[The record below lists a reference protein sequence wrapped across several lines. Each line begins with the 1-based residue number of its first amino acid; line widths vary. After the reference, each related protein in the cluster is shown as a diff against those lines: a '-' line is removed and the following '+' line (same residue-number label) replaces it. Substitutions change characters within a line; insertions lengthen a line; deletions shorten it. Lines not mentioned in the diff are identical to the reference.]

1 MNPNLDN
8 YLRKFNAPEKA
19 RNNALILVLAYL
31 DSHSGK
37 IRSVLKQLGSILKA
51 SWITIVIILLILA
64 LTLLDQSD
72 TIVVDLLDHKPVN
85 FTLFVYL
92 LMILALIVS
101 HYPVY
106 LEINKYPSSLSH
118 LQWHLTHIFA
128 GWGFVTFKYRNFPQR
143 SRLIGHIRD
152 LWGLLLLV
160 AVFYILLVVHSRNVE
175 VYYYP
180 EKEVRIWLVLQILL
194 YLLFSIGIY
203 RLIFKLCA
211 IRYRRYRRPLINLLL
226 AIFILVFVI
235 TAIAIDNNGW
245 SRTTYWWTYALLWA
259 GAPLYSAVRMFRK
272 NTRLRNALHFLIFIA
287 VGGFTSLGTVV
298 YAHYFPFELNPLVIL
313 LAQLILLYG
322 FFIIPIK
329 HYYYY
334 RQSNYQYTFSL
345 RRLFFVWT
353 IPTLLPLLLL
363 WSVVSGQMGNDLHLL
378 KTIPENPSETV
389 DFRQFVEDFDNR
401 FSEQDTLYFIAS
413 FGGGLKA
420 NIWNQ
425 LILDSLSNYKG
436 QNLLSKTVAVSGVSG
451 GSIGHAVFAG
461 LYNQDTLRHQSHKE
475 QIRQLGERNFL
486 SIDLTYLL
494 GRDLLLELVPGKI
507 YPEMGKVKDRAK
519 LAMHGYNNFI
529 GGDSAMLGKTFRS
542 FWGSLYQKEKAAGRF
557 FPAMISNSA
566 GTHIQRGIACSVH
579 MPDTIFKSTFYD
591 SSDLLSFRGDTSSLP
606 FLYAASCSNRFPI
619 FSPAAK
625 VREKGHFIDGGYF
638 ENSGMLSLLDFY
650 NTLRRYSARFA
661 PGQKPPKVVFI
672 QIANGKEEYLKSL
685 LNGSSIQKTVKE
697 SSELSSIL
705 GTVTSISFFPSYF
718 MKKNS
723 WEGNADR
730 ADEIS
735 YVQIHLPYYVLEK
748 DIRST
753 YKASDYQLD
762 DTSQEAIRQSNGRI
776 VKMVKDNR
784 YELLQPPLARLLGRQ
799 SVNYMQAA
807 LEDSTTWENLNRVL
821 KP

>member
-1 MNPNLDN
+1 M
-8 YLRKFNAPEKA
+8 
-19 RNNALILVLAYL
+19 VLAYL
-31 DSHSGK
+31 ESHSK
-37 IRSVLKQLGSILKA
+37 DIRNFVKQLGSILKA
-51 SWITIVIILLILA
+51 SWITLVIILLILA

-85 FTLFVYL
+85 FALFIYL
-92 LMILALIVS
+92 LIILTLIVS

-106 LEINKYPSSLSH
+106 LEINKYPSAETH
-118 LQWHLTHIFA
+118 LYWQLTHLFA
-128 GWGFVTFKYRNFPQR
+128 GWGFVTFKYKTFPRR

-160 AVFYILLVVHSRNVE
+160 AVFYILLVAHSRNVE
-175 VYYYP
+175 VYYY
-180 EKEVRIWLVLQILL
+180 KDKSVRIWLFFQILL
-194 YLLFSIGIY
+194 YFLFCIGNYLLIY
-203 RLIFKLCA
+203 KLCA
-211 IRYRRYRRPLINLLL
+211 IKYHRYRGLLINLLL
-226 AIFILVFVI
+226 VVFTVVFVTTAVSI
-235 TAIAIDNNGW
+235 TINGW
-245 SRTTYWWTYALLWA
+245 SRTTYWWTYALLWT

-272 NTRLRNALHFLIFIA
+272 NTMLRNELHFLIFIA
-287 VGGFTSLGTVV
+287 IGGISSLGTVV

-334 RQSNYQYTFSL
+334 RQSNYKYTFSL

-353 IPTLLPLLLL
+353 IPIIIPLLLL
-363 WSVVSGQMGNDLHLL
+363 LSIISGQMGNDLHLL
-378 KTIPENPSETV
+378 KTIPEQESETV
-389 DFRQFVEDFDNR
+389 NFQQFVRDFDNR
-401 FSEQDTLYFIAS
+401 FSGQDTIYFIAS

-436 QNLLSKTVAVSGVSG
+436 QNLLSKTVAMSGVSG

-461 LYNQDTLRHQSHKE
+461 LYNQDSLRHKSHKE
-475 QIRQLGERNFL
+475 QIRQLGEKNFL
-486 SIDLTYLL
+486 SVDLTYLL
-494 GRDLLLELVPGKI
+494 GRDLLLELVPGVF

-529 GGDSAMLGKTFRS
+529 GENADLLSKTFRS
-542 FWGSLYQKEKAAGRF
+542 FWAALYRKEKSAGRF

-566 GTHIQRGIACSVH
+566 GTHIQRGIACSIK
-579 MPDTIFKSTFYD
+579 MPDTLFKSTFYD
-591 SSDLLSFRGDTSSLP
+591 SSDLLSFDNDTSSLP

-638 ENSGMLSLLDFY
+638 ENSGMLSLIDFY
-650 NTLRRYSARFA
+650 NTLRRHSARFD

-672 QIANGKEEYLKSL
+672 QIANGKEEYLKNL
-685 LNGSSIQKTVKE
+685 LNGSNMQKTVKE

-705 GTVTSISFFPSYF
+705 GTITSISFFPSYF
-718 MKKNS
+718 MKKNTL
-723 WEGNADR
+723 EGNANSPDQ
-730 ADEIS
+730 IS
-735 YVQIHLPYYVLEK
+735 YVQIHLPYYVSEK

-753 YKASDYQLD
+753 YKASEFVLD
-762 DTSQEAIRQSNGRI
+762 STSQRAIQLSNGRI
-776 VKMVKDNR
+776 VQMVKDNR
-784 YELLQPPLARLLGRQ
+784 YKLLQPPLARLLGRQ

-807 LEDSTTWENLNRVL
+807 LEDRATWENLDRVL